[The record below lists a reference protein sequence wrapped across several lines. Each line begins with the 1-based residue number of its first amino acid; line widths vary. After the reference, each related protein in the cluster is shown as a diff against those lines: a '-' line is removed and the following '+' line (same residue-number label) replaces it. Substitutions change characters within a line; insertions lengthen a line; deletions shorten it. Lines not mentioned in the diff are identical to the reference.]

1 MFFGFNK
8 MLLLIFIWYKEL
20 FFSSI
25 VIKLLGIREIEI
37 MVKSFGDFGLYSVD
51 EFIRKF

>member
-25 VIKLLGIREIEI
+25 VIKLLGIRERER
-37 MVKSFGDFGLYSVD
+37 MVKSFWDFRLYLVD
-51 EFIRKF
+51 DII